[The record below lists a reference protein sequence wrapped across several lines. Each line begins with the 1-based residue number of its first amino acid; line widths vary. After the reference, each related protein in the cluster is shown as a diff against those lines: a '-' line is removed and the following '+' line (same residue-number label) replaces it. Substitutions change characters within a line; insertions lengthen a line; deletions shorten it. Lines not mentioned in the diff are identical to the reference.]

1 MRCRTFTAKNIL
13 AKKSEHSG
21 ENKGFVYVN
30 VYTALG
36 AIPIYDAE
44 VSIYTWSEEEG
55 RRLISTVH
63 TDSSGKAP
71 PIELP
76 VLLGHGTTNADQ
88 RTEYHLVVKADNY
101 HTTIIISVQIFPDIR
116 TMFNVN
122 LTPVPLDG
130 ESTDK
135 TITIP
140 EKEIE

>member
-1 MRCRTFTAKNIL
+1 MRCRTFTAKNL
-13 AKKSEHSG
+13 LVKKSEHSD

-36 AIPIYDAE
+36 AIPIDDAD
-44 VSIYTWSEEEG
+44 VSVYTWSEEDG
-55 RRLISTVH
+55 RKLVNTVH
-63 TDSSGKAP
+63 TNSSGKAP

-76 VLLGHGTTNADQ
+76 VLLDQGTTNSDQ

-101 HTTIIISVQIFPDIR
+101 HTTIIINVQIYPDIR
-116 TMFNVN
+116 TLFNVN
-122 LTPVPLDG
+122 LTPVPVGG

-140 EKEIE
+140 EKEME